1 MFAYSLPVYKHRV
14 AYRSVNVVTRPALA
28 QGPQVAMVR
37 QTPQTREQGAISMS
51 YKPFNLNG
59 HVALVTG
66 GNRGIGLG
74 MADALAASGADIAIW
89 GRDSAAND
97 SAVTQLMAHGVRAK
111 SWIVDVSDEAAVVAA
126 MVDTATQMGRIDTV
140 IANAG
145 VGFGSPS
152 FVDMTTET
160 YRKTLSINLD
170 GVFFTLREAC
180 RHMVER
186 AKSGDPGGSLV
197 GIASLAAIEGAA
209 KNEAY
214 AATKGAVISMIKS
227 IAVEHARYGVRA
239 NAILPGWIATDMT
252 ALAQGSTV
260 FTDKVISRVPARR
273 WGTPDDFGGLA
284 VYLASSASSYHS
296 GDLLVVD
303 GGYSIF

>member
-1 MFAYSLPVYKHRV
+1 MA
-14 AYRSVNVVTRPALA
+14 
-28 QGPQVAMVR
+28 
-37 QTPQTREQGAISMS
+37 
-51 YKPFNLNG
+51 YKPFNLAG

-74 MADALAASGADIAIW
+74 MADALAASGADVAIW
-89 GRDSAAND
+89 GRNGEAN
-97 SAVTQLMAHGVRAK
+97 AQAIAQLSAHGVNAK
-111 SWIVDVSDEAAVVAA
+111 SWVVDVSDEAAVVAA
-126 MVDTATQMGRIDTV
+126 MADTAAQMGRIDTV

-145 VGFGSPS
+145 VGYGSPS

-160 YRKTLSINLD
+160 YRKTLAVNLD

-186 AKSGDPGGSLV
+186 AKAGDPGGSLV

-209 KNEAY
+209 RNEAY

-252 ALAQGSTV
+252 AMAQETPA
-260 FTDKVISRVPARR
+260 FTEKVIPRVPARR

-296 GDLLVVD
+296 GDWLVVD